1 MASSVCFLAVAFSVG
16 AYFWRRVS
24 ECIETERD
32 SAAPETAEDD
42 INAREVARLQDLHA
56 TIIANLSPNQRY
68 ENLLLRFYRK
78 NCLKESVNEMSK
90 RLLPRLYKLS
100 VSFKGEEGVDCG
112 GLTKEWFSLIA
123 SSMTNSQFALFRP
136 SDTDSL
142 VVEPN
147 TFSRRKIQHS
157 LFFLPSW
164 LRQPKHLT
172 YYTFYGRVFGL
183 ALCTRSNIHVTLKR
197 SFYEQLLGNS
207 VTDDELMEENLQ
219 LFGNIRW
226 LRDQSIDP
234 LSLGLTFSV
243 TERDE
248 QTAQVYTVDLIRNGR
263 NLEVTDANKEKYIT
277 AMINYKLKSNM
288 TPIMD
293 AFKSGF
299 YEVIPLAV
307 LTALQVTANDLKK
320 MICGSDRINIQEW
333 RKHTV
338 IDTRHMPPLSFN
350 ISSLISF
357 FSMGSSTNTAGDG
370 SGSRSAQNHYSS
382 VGQQVNNSFFYG
394 ANCVN
399 WFWKA
404 VGSMNES
411 DRLLLLRFVTG
422 SDCLPFGGFARLSQ
436 PFTVQ
441 LRPDLSFHRL
451 PSSHTCFNRLDLPVY
466 RSYEELR
473 DKLLLAIRDGA
484 DTFGIS

>member
-1 MASSVCFLAVAFSVG
+1 MSSSVCFLAVAFSVG
-16 AYFWRRVS
+16 AYIWRRFS

-42 INAREVARLQDLHA
+42 INAREVARLQDLHG
-56 TIIANLSPNQRY
+56 TIIANLSTNQCCQ
-68 ENLLLRFYRK
+68 NLLLRVDRK
-78 NCLKESVNEMSK
+78 NCLKESVNEMNK

-100 VSFKGEEGVDCG
+100 VSFKGEEGIDCG

-123 SSMTNSQFALFRP
+123 STMTNSQYALFRP

-207 VTDDELMEENLQ
+207 VTDDELMEENPQ

-248 QTAQVYTVDLIRNGR
+248 ETAQVYTVDLIRNGR

-277 AMINYKLKSNM
+277 AMINYKLKTNM

-307 LTALQVTANDLKK
+307 LSALQVTASDLKK
-320 MICGSDRINIQEW
+320 MICGSDRINLQEW
-333 RKHTV
+333 RKHAI

-357 FSMGSSTNTAGDG
+357 FSTGSSPGSGSST
-370 SGSRSAQNHYSS
+370 QNNYSS
-382 VGQQVNNSFFYG
+382 VEQQREEPSVNNSFFNG
-394 ANCVN
+394 ANCVS

-404 VGSMNES
+404 VGSMSES

-473 DKLLLAIRDGA
+473 DKLLLAIREGA
-484 DTFGIS
+484 DSFGMS